1 MTRAALEQRVDDLE
15 GQVAQLTIMVEEAR
29 VLASAERAAA
39 DAMQVRMTACLG
51 GGIAWIEAAE
61 C

>member
-1 MTRAALEQRVDDLE
+1 MTRAALEHRVSDLE

-29 VLASAERAAA
+29 VLAEAEKAAA
-39 DAMQVRMTACLG
+39 DAMQLRMTTVLG
-51 GGIAWIEAAE
+51 GGLRWIEAAE